1 MTRTVPPVRLF
12 SASQPEPQQWHA
24 PPERRVDGNPRQTAW
39 NHYTDASGAFS
50 AGIWEAEPGAW
61 RVRYTED
68 EYCEILA
75 GTSVLTADDGTTLT
89 VRAGDRFVVPAGFSG
104 IWRVVET
111 TRKVY
116 VIHEPG
122 AAGG

>member
-1 MTRTVPPVRLF
+1 MNAPLPQVLLF
-12 SASQPEPQQWHA
+12 SATTPEPQHWHA
-24 PPERRVDGNPRQTAW
+24 APERRVDGNPRQTAW
-39 NHYTDASGAFS
+39 NHYTDTSGAFS

-75 GTSVLTADDGTTLT
+75 GVSELTGDDGRVVT

-104 IWRVVET
+104 TWRVLET

-116 VIHEPG
+116 VIHERNTP
-122 AAGG
+122 AA

>member
-1 MTRTVPPVRLF
+1 MTATPPRVRLF
-12 SASQPEPQQWHA
+12 AASHPEPQHWHA
-24 PPERRVDGNPRQTAW
+24 PADRRIEGNPRQTAW

-50 AGIWEAEPGAW
+50 AGVWEAGPGAW

-75 GTSVLTADDGTTLT
+75 GTSVLTGDDGTEVT
-89 VRAGDRFVVPAGFSG
+89 VRAGDRFVVPAGFAG
-104 IWRVVET
+104 TWRVVET

-116 VIHEPG
+116 VIHERST
-122 AAGG
+122 AAP